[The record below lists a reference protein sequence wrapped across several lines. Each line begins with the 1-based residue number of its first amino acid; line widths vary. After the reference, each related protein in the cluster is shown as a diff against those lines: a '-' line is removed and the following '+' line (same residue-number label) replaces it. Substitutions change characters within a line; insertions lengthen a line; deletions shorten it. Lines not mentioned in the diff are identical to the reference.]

1 MYGSEPVVRKR
12 EECVKRIKSVLHL
25 IHSGGFYGAESVIL
39 NLSLGLKEFGILPI
53 IGCFWDKGTG
63 QPLLGKIAEEKG
75 IKVRYIHFNRK
86 IELLGPL
93 KQIHRIIHE
102 ENISIV
108 HSHGYKPSFYCL
120 LINRFCHIPYVI
132 TCHLWTNETFRL
144 KVYSLIDRISMLFA
158 RKVIAVSHPIA
169 DDICSWKSLR
179 KKVEVINNGIDIEKS
194 ANCSTGFDPKRLR
207 QELGLKENT
216 RLVGT
221 LGRLTFQKAHHFLI
235 EAAKIVLEKRK
246 DIEFLIAGEGPRLKF
261 LERMTDSYGISDQFH
276 FVGFRRDAINILRL
290 LDVFVLCSI
299 DEGLPIVLLEA
310 MSVGTPIVTTNVG
323 EIPCVIRGDWSGLL
337 IKSRSVDSLSKS
349 IGRLLDNRR
358 IGSILAKNAKETVQH
373 EFSIAN
379 MTNKYLN
386 QYRSIEPFYV
396 H

>member
-1 MYGSEPVVRKR
+1 MKKG
-12 EECVKRIKSVLHL
+12 KSVLHL
-25 IHSGGFYGAESVIL
+25 IHSGGFYGAEAVIL

-53 IGCFWDKGTG
+53 IGCFWDKGTR
-63 QPLLGKIAEEKG
+63 QPVLGIIAEEKG
-75 IKVRYIHFNRK
+75 IKVRYIHFNKK
-86 IELLGPL
+86 IGLIGPL
-93 KQIHRIIHE
+93 KQIHRIIRE

-120 LINRFCHIPYVI
+120 LINLFCHIPYVI

-144 KVYSLIDRISMLFA
+144 RVYSLIDRISMLFA

-169 DDICSWKSLR
+169 DDICSWKMF
-179 KKVEVINNGIDIEKS
+179 KEKVEVINNGIDIDKYAS
-194 ANCSTGFDPKRLR
+194 YSKIFDPKKLR

-246 DIEFLIAGEGPRLKF
+246 DVEFLIAGEGPRLQF
-261 LERMTDSYGISDQFH
+261 LEKMTDSYGISDQFH
-276 FVGFRRDAINILRL
+276 FVGFRRDVINILRL

-310 MSVGTPIVTTNVG
+310 MSVGVPVVTSDVGEMPNMLRNGYHAIIIKKGDIAALTTNI
-323 EIPCVIRGDWSGLL
+323 EKLL
-337 IKSRSVDSLSKS
+337 TDKVLSKKLGQCGGKLVRARYSNS
-349 IGRLLDNRR
+349 I
-358 IGSILAKNAKETVQH
+358 
-373 EFSIAN
+373 
-379 MTNKYLN
+379 MTDKYIQIYSDFL
-386 QYRSIEPFYV
+386 RW
-396 H
+396 